1 MGVDPNHSILSMKI
15 LKLKLPKLISN
26 QEPQSSLTLLAN
38 VTGKLLAS
46 VETLNLGLELLDLK
60 SYIEVIS

>member
-26 QEPQSSLTLLAN
+26 QEPQSSLTLLPN
-38 VTGKLLAS
+38 VTGKLLAP